1 MIFDICSIS
10 NSSISNKVLKNEE
23 ECIMDTILF
32 YFETD
37 DFRSVKLRIPKD
49 SKHEEEKINLEIIH
63 KGGRIIWKK

>member
-1 MIFDICSIS
+1 
-10 NSSISNKVLKNEE
+10 
-23 ECIMDTILF
+23 MDTILF